1 MLIDYFED
9 IRKII
14 AKQFGL
20 EEEDIEEES
29 LLEADLNISELDLE
43 DVITILE
50 QKYEIEIPQ
59 SAYLKFLKV
68 VDIANFLYENA
79 DQA

>member
-9 IRKII
+9 VRKII
-14 AKQFGL
+14 AKQFAL

-29 LLEADLNISELDLE
+29 LLEEDLNISELDLE
-43 DVITILE
+43 DVVAILE

-59 SAYLKFLKV
+59 SAYSKFLKV